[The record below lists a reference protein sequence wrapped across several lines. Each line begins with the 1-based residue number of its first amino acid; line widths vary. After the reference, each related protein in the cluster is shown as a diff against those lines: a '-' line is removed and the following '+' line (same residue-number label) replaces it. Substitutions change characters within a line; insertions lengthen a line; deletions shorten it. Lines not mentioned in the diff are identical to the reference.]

1 MVITNKWKSIM
12 TWSLQNHLYM
22 YIDCYRQDM
31 SPEVILIP
39 PVTGNDQIWLG
50 SDLLTIHVLVLCV
63 IAKKYQIVW
72 RSWTPGVVLTP
83 WNTKW
88 PTILRHVK
96 IRTPRS
102 YIFLFLVLKVL
113 NRNKGH
119 ERWGWSW
126 HPPLKKMNK
135 DLRNIKKPTSKCKS
149 YVSFFYMSLHINW
162 NEVMN
167 HGGGHEP
174 LYNTK
179 CPNIIKTVEIPLSL
193 TIYFNVPCVKEH
205 QMVSMSRRRSWLILN
220 RKC

>member
-126 HPPLKKMNK
+126 HPPPLKKW
-135 DLRNIKKPTSKCKS
+135 IKIWEILKNPPLNVNRMYPSSICHCTSIEMRS
-149 YVSFFYMSLHINW
+149 WTTGV
-162 NEVMN
+162 VMN
-167 HGGGHEP
+167 P
-174 LYNTK
+174 YITRSAQISLKQLRFLY
-179 CPNIIKTVEIPLSL
+179 P
-193 TIYFNVPCVKEH
+193 
-205 QMVSMSRRRSWLILN
+205 
-220 RKC
+220 